1 MRFSPFI
8 LVWICMALKIL
19 EFWLIVRLQN
29 DKSWIYCESC
39 LQWKLRQFQSI
50 STLGLVTFC
59 SNREALHKYVRVLKT
74 QFIFIVSNE
83 RSKKTYQICS
93 SFSNSFQETKIE
105 VDLPS
110 KEWPQHICI
119 LHYWCRADY
128 WKGGRS
134 VNSPTGSVRKKLQR
148 PCQCSMHTREPML
161 LTENSFCQAFADYQI
176 CHIQVSFIIKFLPKS
191 INVSSFIQL
200 FIYLLFA
207 ACQWFFTGSV
217 LLVVLRLYI

>member
-50 STLGLVTFC
+50 STLGSVTFC

-93 SFSNSFQETKIE
+93 SFSNSFQETKKWIFLQKS
-105 VDLPS
+105 DHS
-110 KEWPQHICI
+110 IFAFCI
-119 LHYWCRADY
+119 TGVEQITGKVGVRWIPLL
-128 WKGGRS
+128 GLSGRS
-134 VNSPTGSVRKKLQR
+134 YKGPAS
-148 PCQCSMHTREPML
+148 
-161 LTENSFCQAFADYQI
+161 
-176 CHIQVSFIIKFLPKS
+176 
-191 INVSSFIQL
+191 
-200 FIYLLFA
+200 A
-207 ACQWFFTGSV
+207 ACIPGNPCC
-217 LLVVLRLYI
+217 